1 MKQSVKTYVVK
12 PLDLLFMKTMSNLSL
27 QGLSPMECAI
37 TASQSRKRCLRKE
50 RKSSL
55 TPQSA
60 KAKGRKLQQWV
71 RDQILQRFPSLH
83 TDDVRSTSMGA
94 GGEDVQLS
102 PKARELVSY
111 TIECKNRKAIAV
123 FKDYQQA
130 CGHKDAEPLVI
141 LKQNQSM
148 PLALVDAKH
157 FFDLIQKQKDLQHQI
172 DVLLLVKGKK

>member
-1 MKQSVKTYVVK
+1 
-12 PLDLLFMKTMSNLSL
+12 
-27 QGLSPMECAI
+27 
-37 TASQSRKRCLRKE
+37 
-50 RKSSL
+50 
-55 TPQSA
+55 
-60 KAKGRKLQQWV
+60 
-71 RDQILQRFPSLH
+71 
-83 TDDVRSTSMGA
+83 MGA

-102 PKARELVSY
+102 PKAREFVSY

-148 PLALVDAKH
+148 PLALVDARH
-157 FFDLIQKQKDLQHQI
+157 FFDLLQKQKDLQHQI